1 VIKDKEIMST
11 IGQDWVVVRKLESRM
26 SSKKYLAGGRIWY
39 EDRPEESYNLLLILA
54 YSVLGQVLFQLQNE
68 EVIAKKVD
76 KVGYMMKV
84 SKNTLPWQDYNI
96 VDKGREARNNLAHGA
111 ILVEKND
118 CLKYINA
125 IEVELKAWEV
135 I

>member
-1 VIKDKEIMST
+1 MIM
-11 IGQDWVVVRKLESRM
+11 
-26 SSKKYLAGGRIWY
+26 Y

-54 YSVLGQVLFQLQNE
+54 YSVLGQVLSQLQNE
-68 EVIAKKVD
+68 EVIAKKSD
-76 KVGYMMKV
+76 KLGYMMKV
-84 SKNTLPWQDYNI
+84 SKITLTWQDYNTL
-96 VDKGREARNNLAHGA
+96 DKGREARNDLAHGA